1 MSSSKRKPSSK
12 SSRATTCSHTRK
24 RAKSL
29 RTKSGKRRKSH
40 HVTTYDNFFAI
51 KNIINEKL
59 IDGKLHYQ
67 IDWADNP
74 TTGESYLPTWEPA
87 ENANEDAVE
96 DWEQE
101 KQRRARPGL
110 DSNLASEEGLS
121 DEPTPVETPTGSIFV
136 ELLSKSDFLRSR
148 PDFDTSQVIPISASQ
163 LSQFP
168 HPGSQTELPPPQF
181 CITSS
186 HPSQEFIGNSQPGL
200 SFVAESQ
207 DVTGK
212 GTRVSQ
218 RTTIPDSQD
227 FSTDL
232 TQDSIPSRQ
241 PGIVLGSFKTLSFST
256 YRNPEGENPE
266 EGNLEEGDPEEE
278 NPIRE
283 YPEGENPE
291 PGELASSFD
300 GFLTQLDFGPGDFGL
315 SGNSTSQDADL
326 PQNDQQLTTLAE
338 ETLLEDSQQPAQ
350 RVIPLTGQA
359 SIFQT
364 QNEENFF
371 SACEGYDIIPD
382 SSKQK
387 SRELPAHT
395 SHCAAFSIWYFK
407 PRVPAMEDSQA
418 ALPELSA
425 LDELRAIQ
433 AEFIPSYQ
441 SDAPAS
447 NTAELQHNEGPP
459 TPVSPSSI
467 LNSVEQDT
475 LESLHNLNP
484 VQGQSVGGPPSWG
497 QDSSALLFSDHL
509 GPQQDASAMD
519 SNVTSLTAPTPAS
532 GAIDHVS
539 DMDMAMTA
547 NALNHNIEGV
557 HGHSDA
563 PVTIT
568 PSQLFTSMGFEA
580 GPDTLQNQSGLSH
593 HFNVAAALQEGHRD
607 IAMQDSQDFGILPS
621 EDTAFNEYVVTLP
634 PAARIRAESLEFINS
649 HRREIEEFSN
659 SLSREAIRSPDSKA
673 VIKIDNMLQ
682 HLTELSNL
690 PPYHKDFPD
699 LPQDELMRYARDTSS
714 KMSFVYEF
722 LKGLRDVSMEIVI
735 LATTGPVM
743 KQLEAIVSQ
752 GGYVYRHISH
762 EEWLRSPNGQ
772 GSACRVVLIDTSLQD
787 PQHVSTANVVIAY
800 DLTAEFSGLLDQYTT
815 DSSEDQTPLVLS
827 LVEVYTLEHINRRL
841 SPAMD
846 PFERKVAQV
855 ICLTHLSRLFE
866 DEMAY
871 DRVPQPHELAQ
882 ELIQYLVDEEGIFS
896 QPQVRWETWE
906 HQTIPEDVFALYK
919 RFRDQL
925 GSSVNRKHRL
935 EDDDHPGE
943 TPKRNRVQSQPEVSE
958 ELRKFLGRNI
968 KLKGN
973 SAEVSIEKLEDLVD
987 QMKHLKNALDQK
999 GEELK
1004 SWVKTVRQFQP
1015 KYKNA
1020 MKDRRDFEEERDKV
1034 LKEKEKTQKL
1044 LDASE
1049 TKVSKLSD
1057 EKREIETKLQELT
1070 KSENPGTAAAAQREV
1085 DLKGSQEMV
1094 ASLERQITYLKKDVD
1109 FTRSRYQDASDKA
1122 AALGEENAELRKRVA
1137 DLETKA
1143 SDNVVKLRQIS
1154 VDTARKEAWRL
1165 YQDEKA
1171 QRLDREREL
1180 DKKNEELR
1188 AYKSRFSGRETRG
1201 SSVPRSP
1208 RVRQVSSRNTSP
1220 VADGGNGSGNG
1231 SGPMS
1236 SVFGPRS
1243 THLKENF

>member
-1 MSSSKRKPSSK
+1 MTTSGRNPSSK

-24 RAKSL
+24 RAKSP
-29 RTKSGKRRKSH
+29 RIESGKRRKSH
-40 HVTTYDNFFAI
+40 HATAYDNFFAI
-51 KNIINEKL
+51 KNINSEKL

-74 TTGESYLPTWEPA
+74 TTGESYPPTWEPA

-110 DSNLASEEGLS
+110 DSDSASEEGLS
-121 DEPTPVETPTGSIFV
+121 DEPTPVETPTGSISI
-136 ELLSKSDFLRSR
+136 ELLSKSDFLKSR

-168 HPGSQTELPPPQF
+168 HPGSQTELPPSQF

-186 HPSQEFIGNSQPGL
+186 HPSQEFIGDSQPGI

-227 FSTDL
+227 FSTDF

-256 YRNPEGENPE
+256 YRNPEGDHPEEGSPE
-266 EGNLEEGDPEEE
+266 EGNPEEE
-278 NPIRE
+278 TPKRE

-300 GFLTQLDFGPGDFGL
+300 RFLTQLDFGPGDCGL
-315 SGNSTSQDADL
+315 SGTSTTQDADL
-326 PQNDQQLTTLAE
+326 PQKDQQLTTLAE
-338 ETLLEDSQQPAQ
+338 ATLVEDSQQPAQ
-350 RVIPLTGQA
+350 RVLPLTGQA

-382 SSKQK
+382 SSKRRSSHSQQ
-387 SRELPAHT
+387 SQAWEHYWLIQVIVLRSPFGIVTPPLPA
-395 SHCAAFSIWYFK
+395 
-407 PRVPAMEDSQA
+407 MDDSQA

-441 SDAPAS
+441 SDAAAS
-447 NTAELQHNEGPP
+447 NTAEPQHNEGPP

-484 VQGQSVGGPPSWG
+484 VQSQSVGRPPSWG

-509 GPQQDASAMD
+509 GPQQDTSAMD
-519 SNVTSLTAPTPAS
+519 SNVTSLTAPSPAS

-539 DMDMAMTA
+539 DMEMAMTA
-547 NALNHNIEGV
+547 NALNHNIEGG

-563 PVTIT
+563 PATIT

-580 GPDTLQNQSGLSH
+580 GPDNFQHQSGLSH

-607 IAMQDSQDFGILPS
+607 IPMQDSQDFGILPS
-621 EDTAFNEYVVTLP
+621 EDTAFNECVVTLP

-673 VIKIDNMLQ
+673 
-682 HLTELSNL
+682 
-690 PPYHKDFPD
+690 
-699 LPQDELMRYARDTSS
+699 DT
-714 KMSFVYEF
+714 
-722 LKGLRDVSMEIVI
+722 
-735 LATTGPVM
+735 
-743 KQLEAIVSQ
+743 
-752 GGYVYRHISH
+752 
-762 EEWLRSPNGQ
+762 
-772 GSACRVVLIDTSLQD
+772 
-787 PQHVSTANVVIAY
+787 QHVSTANVVIAY

-815 DSSEDQTPLVLS
+815 NSSEDQTPLVLS

-882 ELIQYLVDEEGIFS
+882 DLIQYLVDEEGIFS

-906 HQTIPEDVFALYK
+906 HQTIPEDVFDLYK

-935 EDDDHPGE
+935 EDDVHPGD
-943 TPKRNRVQSQPEVSE
+943 TPKRTRVQSQPEVSE

-987 QMKHLKNALDQK
+987 QIKHLKNALDQK

-1020 MKDRRDFEEERDKV
+1020 MKDRRDFEEERDKA

-1049 TKVSKLSD
+1049 TKVSKLSE
-1057 EKREIETKLQELT
+1057 EKREIETKLRELT
-1070 KSENPGTAAAAQREV
+1070 KSENPDTAAAAQREV

-1094 ASLERQITYLKKDVD
+1094 ASLERQINYLKEDVD

-1122 AALGEENAELRKRVA
+1122 AALGEENAELRKKVA